1 MPSPLIETMN
11 LGEVYGET
19 EMLYNLDEQLFVTE
33 KSKKHSP
40 IQFAALGDK
49 DLQIYKDYQN
59 WCKTYNMTKDT
70 PNPVFVN
77 TQAKEKVSL
86 LSFQRLHPGLW
97 LQDEII
103 NYVLFNIKTVI
114 PHLRN
119 PHFVGSIID
128 NKIFKKLDFKNNATN
143 QDYLVLSTF
152 FNDRF
157 LKIPGNFKLDVQ
169 MLKWTFR
176 ALGLGQR
183 DQQRI
188 KITSVD
194 DRLLGKIEKKLEE
207 FEKILIPI
215 NIEEFHWY
223 LVSIFPKQKLVLI
236 LDSLPTT
243 VNRYQTTVQ
252 NICNWYNGINTIL
265 YGKAM
270 PEKTMDSSWRVALNL
285 KFSPRQSNDCDCG
298 VFVLLYAIYII
309 RGQSLNFLNQYEAKQ
324 FRDTLIVLSIK
335 RHDQEMHRK
344 KDSSKYICES
354 EKLTMKE
361 RVDELI
367 AMMKIDQNNLIA
379 TQAIPQLPKKIK
391 QDNRIKTL
399 FQSIKG
405 YSHVDLDK
413 TQESLESLRF
423 LHKKTCKQVYKS
435 VHLQN
440 QSKHTAEIPS
450 FTTKPKREHFEEQDI
465 EEIKNEL
472 KDLMSIRQ
480 LKCHNILITDAV
492 FKGIDDCNHITD
504 DGVVLLIR
512 FLIPKCQG
520 LEIDSFCVIES
531 PSGLQLPFGIPDIG
545 SDVRLIEEIEDWQ
558 SKESILLPILIRQDK
573 PTEEEESDDND
584 NHDDEMYGGHWVL
597 LVLYPKQK
605 YLVLYDS
612 EPHKDITEDDKT
624 PPYIALVIA
633 HFKING
639 WNVCLQ
645 AYGNLPQQTAHHC
658 GLYMMYF
665 MLCIISKTPIGT
677 FTDEHAVNMRNW
689 FFEMI
694 LDNHTNCGPKSNA
707 KLSLATEADESS
719 PKEDFLETNNG
730 EMQVTSTRRIHLKVP
745 EELKVTKE
753 REKREQEATN
763 LDSNANESKKIEE
776 TENENAE
783 KDYGLQFESDD
794 SIEPENEESDSK
806 KANNKVNSN
815 YNKSKED
822 TSKGKRKQILQL
834 PTQGKRRKSSNDDHP
849 EGKEEIKNKPSSGK
863 QESTTTKETSNTENT
878 KSHDE
883 EHEDLK
889 ASQQL
894 IQETIEKLKIQ
905 KLRQDQ
911 GLEIED
917 DFSGD
922 SNIWIKSQINYYIN
936 QAKKER
942 GIKTSNRESL
952 ESQMTIDTQS
962 AVSREEI
969 LSCFNPE
976 YRTLDMLK
984 QQDYVSAM
992 SYLARKTIDPES
1004 HLEVKVS
1011 RYAKK
1016 KIKDLA
1022 SHQYDELVKKYFET
1036 VSPEEVIQ
1044 HISTV
1049 DFFWHS
1055 DMRRF

>member
-1 MPSPLIETMN
+1 MM
-11 LGEVYGET
+11 
-19 EMLYNLDEQLFVTE
+19 QL
-33 KSKKHSP
+33 
-40 IQFAALGDK
+40 
-49 DLQIYKDYQN
+49 N
-59 WCKTYNMTKDT
+59 
-70 PNPVFVN
+70 
-77 TQAKEKVSL
+77 
-86 LSFQRLHPGLW
+86 
-97 LQDEII
+97 
-103 NYVLFNIKTVI
+103 
-114 PHLRN
+114 
-119 PHFVGSIID
+119 
-128 NKIFKKLDFKNNATN
+128 
-143 QDYLVLSTF
+143 
-152 FNDRF
+152 
-157 LKIPGNFKLDVQ
+157 
-169 MLKWTFR
+169 
-176 ALGLGQR
+176 
-183 DQQRI
+183 
-188 KITSVD
+188 
-194 DRLLGKIEKKLEE
+194 
-207 FEKILIPI
+207 
-215 NIEEFHWY
+215 
-223 LVSIFPKQKLVLI
+223 
-236 LDSLPTT
+236 
-243 VNRYQTTVQ
+243 
-252 NICNWYNGINTIL
+252 
-265 YGKAM
+265 
-270 PEKTMDSSWRVALNL
+270 
-285 KFSPRQSNDCDCG
+285 
-298 VFVLLYAIYII
+298 
-309 RGQSLNFLNQYEAKQ
+309 
-324 FRDTLIVLSIK
+324 
-335 RHDQEMHRK
+335 
-344 KDSSKYICES
+344 
-354 EKLTMKE
+354 
-361 RVDELI
+361 
-367 AMMKIDQNNLIA
+367 QNNLILTKA
-379 TQAIPQLPKKIK
+379 KFQLPKRIS
-391 QDNRIKTL
+391 QDNSIRTL

-405 YSHVDLDK
+405 YPHIDLK
-413 TQESLESLRF
+413 ETQDRLDSLRF
-423 LHKKTCKQVYKS
+423 LTRKSCKQVYKS
-435 VHLQN
+435 IHLQN
-440 QSKHTAEIPS
+440 PSKQTSEISS
-450 FTTKPKREHFEEQDI
+450 FTTKPKREKLMEEDI
-465 EEIKNEL
+465 EDIKNEL
-472 KDLMSIRQ
+472 KDLMFIRK
-480 LKCHNILITDAV
+480 LKCYDIEITDDL
-492 FKGIDDCNHITD
+492 FEGIDDSNHITD
-504 DGVVLLIR
+504 YGIVLLIK
-512 FLIPKCQG
+512 FLIQKCQG
-520 LEIDSFCVIES
+520 LDNDSFCVIES
-531 PSGLQLPFGIPDIG
+531 PSSLQLPFGIPDIG
-545 SDVRLIEEIEDWQ
+545 SDVRLIEKIEDWQ

-573 PTEEEESDDND
+573 PTEKEDSDDND
-584 NHDDEMYGGHWVL
+584 NHDDEMNGGHWVL

-633 HFKING
+633 HFEING

-677 FTDEHAVNMRNW
+677 FTDEHAMNMRNW
-689 FFEMI
+689 LFEMI
-694 LDNHTNCGPKSNA
+694 LDHHTNCGPKSNA
-707 KLSLATEADESS
+707 KLSSATEADESS
-719 PKEDFLETNNG
+719 PKEDVLETNNG
-730 EMQVTSTRRIHLKVP
+730 DMQVTSTRRIHLKVP

-753 REKREQEATN
+753 REKKGQEATN
-763 LDSNANESKKIEE
+763 LKSNANESKNIDEIEE
-776 TENENAE
+776 TENETAE
-783 KDYGLQFESDD
+783 RDYGLQFESDD

-822 TSKGKRKQILQL
+822 TSKGKRKQSLPL

-952 ESQMTIDTQS
+952 ESQMSIDTQS

-969 LSCFNPE
+969 LSCFKPE

-992 SYLARKTIDPES
+992 SYLARKTIYRES

-1016 KIKDLA
+1016 KMKDFA

-1044 HISTV
+1044 QISTKRMSKKKKENERIKQLEKEILEAKTPAERLKKTHEKFEIENGV
-1049 DFFWHS
+1049 SYKCTEANKEVVQKESCKDLKQTS
-1055 DMRRF
+1055 DGLLFTNKTFRNSSEYQAQMTPEVRKMIAEEQKRQGKQKTG